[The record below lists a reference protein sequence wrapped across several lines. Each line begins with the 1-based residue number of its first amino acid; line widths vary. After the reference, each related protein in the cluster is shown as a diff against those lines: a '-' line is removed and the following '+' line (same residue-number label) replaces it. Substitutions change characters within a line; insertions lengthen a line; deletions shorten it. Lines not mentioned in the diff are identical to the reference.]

1 MTKTNLWWHH
11 SLGNT
16 DPYFIISFLKKKVTH
31 FTSLVTRH
39 SSLCHFFCFGVKL
52 SIQNP
57 LPLPPLEK
65 WRRWVRDSAAP
76 PPVTAPPRCSAAPS
90 ESGRRSGS
98 TSPPLPYPTTA
109 LTLTLTTP
117 PPPAA
122 LPLASSFAVGL
133 PPPSTTPPEPSPTS
147 LPEESSVTP
156 LYVSLSM
163 TLHFFCLPFCFFG
176 EIFNWDFVLWW
187 KVLIFVPVLC

>member
-1 MTKTNLWWHH
+1 MDAATFNTPDDETWMKAAPIPRSNKTGKNP
-11 SLGNT
+11 NFE
-16 DPYFIISFLKKKVTH
+16 DKISCTG
-31 FTSLVTRH
+31 H
-39 SSLCHFFCFGVKL
+39 SSLCHFFVGVKL
-52 SIQNP
+52 TQTQHSKP
-57 LPLPPLEK
+57 SSCATAGK

-76 PPVTAPPRCSAAPS
+76 PPATAPPPCSAAPS

-176 EIFNWDFVLWW
+176 EIFNWDFVLW
-187 KVLIFVPVLC
+187 